1 MVNSGIYFSHLRELV
16 ALELREEQQSYQR
29 SLEAKG
35 ASLTGCIQE
44 PACRYPVHLGNNA
57 YNPLG
62 QLTLELR
69 YEVGEDEVEL
79 DFEPGKPATVFYLTD
94 GGAKE
99 LPHQCYVELV
109 GDGVMTVSLP
119 SKSALQ
125 SIKDLAEHHLLGV
138 QLGIDN
144 TSYRVMTE
152 SLNEAEHR
160 DDERFVRLREVLLGQ
175 RPPSFRTLPRLSFP
189 WLNPSQQDAIQ
200 KVVECQEVA
209 IVHGPPGTGKTTTLV
224 EAIIE
229 TLQRETQVLVCA
241 PSNAAVDWI
250 SEQLMRRGI
259 HVLRVG
265 NPLRMSDE
273 MLDCSYERRYAA
285 HPDYHELWSIRKA
298 LNGERRVES
307 GERKHKLQSRALEL
321 EIKINADLFEQAR
334 VVSCTL
340 IGSAYRI
347 MERRRFSTLFIDE
360 AAQALEPACWAA
372 VLRADRVV
380 MGGDHQQLPPT
391 VKSLAAAKGGLADTM
406 MQKVVGLWP
415 RAVSLLTVQYRMNE
429 EIMAFPSR
437 WFYHNRLQ
445 AAPEAADRLVSPLDT
460 PLMWLDTSGHTPQSL
475 RDSSP
480 ILGEQ
485 PRGGGFA
492 ASASSS
498 PKVGEGDRREAV
510 VEEYAERRTKTG
522 SISNSQEARLV
533 IHTLRDYIE
542 MVSPQKIE
550 SERVDF
556 GVITPY
562 RGQARLIRR
571 LLKMQHYFRK
581 LKRHITVGTVDGFQG
596 QERDVIVISLVR
608 DNAEGSI
615 GFLRD
620 LRRMNVAMTR
630 ARMKLIIVGNAET
643 LGRHRFYRAL
653 IEHIKEHGE
662 FVAVQPTES

>member
-1 MVNSGIYFSHLRELV
+1 M
-16 ALELREEQQSYQR
+16 ALELEEEKRGERPS
-29 SLEAKG
+29 
-35 ASLTGCIQE
+35 
-44 PACRYPVHLGNNA
+44 RYPVRIGNSA

-62 QLTLELR
+62 QLTMDVH
-69 YEVGEDEVEL
+69 YEVSEDEIEQE
-79 DFEPGKPATVFYLTD
+79 FEPGKPVALFYLSGDTM
-94 GGAKE
+94 KE
-99 LPHQCYVELV
+99 LPHLCYIEHVS
-109 GDGVMTVSLP
+109 DGLLTISLP
-119 SKSALQ
+119 NKAAEQ
-125 SIKDLAEHHLLGV
+125 SIRDTAQRQLLGLR
-138 QLGIDN
+138 LGVDN

-152 SLNEAEHR
+152 ALHEAER
-160 DDERFVRLREVLLGQ
+160 KEDERFVRLRDVLVGNKA
-175 RPPSFRTLPRLSFP
+175 PAFRSLPQISFP
-189 WLNPSQQDAIQ
+189 WLNRSQQDAIQ
-200 KVVECQEVA
+200 HVVEAQEVA

-285 HPDYHELWSIRKA
+285 HPDYHELWSIRKTLRDGA
-298 LNGERRVES
+298 KGEQAHRLRNRET
-307 GERKHKLQSRALEL
+307 EL

-372 VLRADRVV
+372 ILRADRVI

-391 VKSLAAAKGGLADTM
+391 VKSLAAAKGGLADTL
-406 MQKVVGLWP
+406 MQRVVKLWP
-415 RAVSLLTVQYRMNE
+415 QCVNLLTVQYRMNE
-429 EIMAFPSR
+429 DIMSFPSR
-437 WFYHNRLQ
+437 WFYHNQLR
-445 AAPEAADRLVSPLDT
+445 AAPDVAHRQISHLDT
-460 PLMWLDTSGHTPQSL
+460 PLMWLDTSALTYEEQQGRTMSL
-475 RDSSP
+475 
-480 ILGEQ
+480 
-485 PRGGGFA
+485 
-492 ASASSS
+492 
-498 PKVGEGDRREAV
+498 
-510 VEEYAERRTKTG
+510 
-522 SISNSQEARLV
+522 SNSQEARLV

-542 MVSPQKIE
+542 MLSPQKVE

-556 GVITPY
+556 GIITPY

-608 DNAEGSI
+608 DNAEGNI

-630 ARMKLIIVGNAET
+630 ARMKLIIVGNAQT
-643 LGRHRFYRAL
+643 LSRHRFYRELA
-653 IEHIKEHGE
+653 EHIKRSGDFIEIQTSE
-662 FVAVQPTES
+662 Q

>member
-1 MVNSGIYFSHLRELV
+1 MVNTGTYFARLRELV
-16 ALELREEQQSYQR
+16 ALELEEEKR
-29 SLEAKG
+29 GER
-35 ASLTGCIQE
+35 
-44 PACRYPVHLGNNA
+44 PHRYPVRLGNTA

-62 QLTLELR
+62 QLTLEVH
-69 YEVGEDEVEL
+69 YDVDEDEVEQ
-79 DFEPGKPATVFYLTD
+79 DFEPGKPAALFYMAGD
-94 GGAKE
+94 SIKE
-99 LPHQCYVELV
+99 LPHLCYVEHV
-109 GDGVMTVSLP
+109 VDGDITISLP
-119 SKSALQ
+119 NKAAEQ
-125 SIKDLAEHHLLGV
+125 SIRDTAQRQLLGLR
-138 QLGIDN
+138 LGVDN

-152 SLNEAEHR
+152 ALHDAER
-160 DDERFVRLREVLLGQ
+160 KEDERFMRLRDVLVGN
-175 RPPSFRTLPRLSFP
+175 RPPSFRTLPQLSFP
-189 WLNPSQQDAIQ
+189 WLNRSQQDAIQ
-200 KVVECQEVA
+200 HVVEAQEVA

-250 SEQLMRRGI
+250 SDQLMRRGI

-285 HPDYHELWSIRKA
+285 HPDYHELWNIRKA
-298 LNGERRVES
+298 LRDGAKGEQAHRLRNRET
-307 GERKHKLQSRALEL
+307 EL

-372 VLRADRVV
+372 ILRADRVI

-391 VKSLAAAKGGLADTM
+391 VKSLAAAKGGLADTL
-406 MQKVVGLWP
+406 MQRVVKLWP
-415 RAVSLLTVQYRMNE
+415 QCVNLLTVQYRMNE
-429 EIMAFPSR
+429 DIMSFPSR
-437 WFYHNRLQ
+437 WFYHNQLL
-445 AAPEAADRLVSPLDT
+445 AAPDVAHRQISQLDT
-460 PLMWLDTSGHTPQSL
+460 PMVWLDTSALTYQEQQGRNMSL
-475 RDSSP
+475 
-480 ILGEQ
+480 
-485 PRGGGFA
+485 
-492 ASASSS
+492 
-498 PKVGEGDRREAV
+498 
-510 VEEYAERRTKTG
+510 
-522 SISNSQEARLV
+522 SNSQEARLV

-542 MVSPQKIE
+542 MLSPQKVE

-556 GVITPY
+556 GIITPY

-608 DNAEGSI
+608 DNADGNI

-630 ARMKLIIVGNAET
+630 ARMKLIIVGNADT
-643 LGRHRFYRAL
+643 LSRHRFYRELA
-653 IEHIKEHGE
+653 EHIRQHGE
-662 FVAVQPTES
+662 FFAVPQQ

>member
-1 MVNSGIYFSHLRELV
+1 MTNIGTYFAHLRELV
-16 ALELREEQQSYQR
+16 ALELEEEKR
-29 SLEAKG
+29 GER
-35 ASLTGCIQE
+35 
-44 PACRYPVHLGNNA
+44 PRRYPIRLGNTS

-62 QLTLELR
+62 QLTLDLH
-69 YEVGEDEVEL
+69 YEVDEDEVEQE
-79 DFEPGKPATVFYLTD
+79 FEPGKPVALYYTAGDTV
-94 GGAKE
+94 KE
-99 LPHQCYVELV
+99 LPHLCYIEHVV
-109 GDGVMTVSLP
+109 DGNITVSLP
-119 SKSALQ
+119 NKAAEQ
-125 SIKDLAEHHLLGV
+125 SIRDTAQRQLLGV
-138 QLGIDN
+138 QLGVDN

-152 SLNEAEHR
+152 ALHEAARKE
-160 DDERFVRLREVLLGQ
+160 DERFIRLRDVLVGN
-175 RPPSFRTLPRLSFP
+175 RPPAFRSLPQLSFP
-189 WLNPSQQDAIQ
+189 WLNRSQQDAIQ
-200 KVVECQEVA
+200 RVVECQEVA

-273 MLDCSYERRYAA
+273 MLDCSYERRYAS
-285 HPDYHELWSIRKA
+285 HPDYHELWNIRKTLREGA
-298 LNGERRVES
+298 KGEQAHRLRNRET
-307 GERKHKLQSRALEL
+307 EL

-372 VLRADRVV
+372 ILRADRVV

-391 VKSLAAAKGGLADTM
+391 VKSMAAAKGGLADTL
-406 MQKVVGLWP
+406 MQRVVQLWP
-415 RAVSLLTVQYRMNE
+415 QCVNLLTVQYRMNE
-429 EIMAFPSR
+429 DIMAFPSR
-437 WFYHNRLQ
+437 WFYHGRLQ
-445 AAPEAADRLVSPLDT
+445 AAEEAAHRQVSPLDT
-460 PLMWLDTSGHTPQSL
+460 PLTWLDTSALTYEERQGRNMSL
-475 RDSSP
+475 
-480 ILGEQ
+480 
-485 PRGGGFA
+485 
-492 ASASSS
+492 
-498 PKVGEGDRREAV
+498 
-510 VEEYAERRTKTG
+510 
-522 SISNSQEARLV
+522 SNSQEARLV

-542 MVSPQKIE
+542 MISPQRVE
-550 SERVDF
+550 SECTDF
-556 GVITPY
+556 GIITPY

-608 DNAEGSI
+608 DNAEGNI

-620 LRRMNVAMTR
+620 LRRMNVAITR
-630 ARMKLIIVGNAET
+630 ARMKIIIVGNAQT
-643 LGRHRFYRAL
+643 LSRHKFYRAL
-653 IEHIKEHGE
+653 IEHFRQHGE
-662 FVAVQPTES
+662 FIEVQQ

>member
-1 MVNSGIYFSHLRELV
+1 MNSGSYFARLRELV
-16 ALELREEQQSYQR
+16 ALELEEEKRGERPQ
-29 SLEAKG
+29 
-35 ASLTGCIQE
+35 
-44 PACRYPVHLGNNA
+44 RYPVNLGNTA

-62 QLTLELR
+62 QLTMEVR
-69 YEVGEDEVEL
+69 YEVDEDEVEQE
-79 DFEPGKPATVFYLTD
+79 FEPGKPVALFYKAGD
-94 GGAKE
+94 DIKE
-99 LPHQCYVELV
+99 LPHLCYVEHV
-109 GDGVMTVSLP
+109 VDGNITISLP
-119 SKSALQ
+119 NKAAEQ
-125 SIKDLAEHHLLGV
+125 SIRDTAQRQLLGL
-138 QLGIDN
+138 QLGVDN

-152 SLNEAEHR
+152 ALREAER
-160 DDERFVRLREVLLGQ
+160 KEDERFVRLRDVLVGNKA
-175 RPPSFRTLPRLSFP
+175 PSFRSLPQLSFP
-189 WLNPSQQDAIQ
+189 WLNRSQQDAIQ
-200 KVVECQEVA
+200 RVVEAQEVA

-273 MLDCSYERRYAA
+273 MLDCSYERRYAS
-285 HPDYHELWSIRKA
+285 HPDYHELWNIRKTLRDGA
-298 LNGERRVES
+298 KGEQAHRLRLRET
-307 GERKHKLQSRALEL
+307 EL

-372 VLRADRVV
+372 ILRADRVV

-391 VKSLAAAKGGLADTM
+391 VKSMAAAKGGLADTL
-406 MQKVVGLWP
+406 MQRLVKLWP
-415 RAVSLLTVQYRMNE
+415 QCVNLLTVQYRMNE
-429 EIMAFPSR
+429 DIMSFPSR
-437 WFYHNRLQ
+437 WFYHGQLH
-445 AAPEAADRLVSPLDT
+445 AAPDVAHRQISQLDT
-460 PLMWLDTSGHTPQSL
+460 PLVWLDTSALTYEERQGRNMSL
-475 RDSSP
+475 
-480 ILGEQ
+480 
-485 PRGGGFA
+485 
-492 ASASSS
+492 
-498 PKVGEGDRREAV
+498 
-510 VEEYAERRTKTG
+510 
-522 SISNSQEARLV
+522 SNSQEARLV
-533 IHTLRDYIE
+533 IHTLRDYVE
-542 MVSPQKIE
+542 MLSPQKVE

-608 DNAEGSI
+608 DNADGKI

-620 LRRMNVAMTR
+620 LRRMNVAITR
-630 ARMKLIIVGNAET
+630 ARMKLIIVGNAAT
-643 LGRHRFYRAL
+643 LSRHRFYRELA
-653 IEHIKEHGE
+653 EHIKEHGE
-662 FVAVQPTES
+662 FIEIKPDTDEKA

>member
-1 MVNSGIYFSHLRELV
+1 MTNIGSYFAHLRELV
-16 ALELREEQQSYQR
+16 AQELEEEKR
-29 SLEAKG
+29 GER
-35 ASLTGCIQE
+35 
-44 PACRYPVHLGNNA
+44 PCRYPVRLGNTA
-57 YNPLG
+57 YNPMG
-62 QLTLELR
+62 QLTLELH
-69 YEVGEDEVEL
+69 YEVDEDEVEQE
-79 DFEPGKPATVFYLTD
+79 FEPGKPVTLYYMAGDTL
-94 GGAKE
+94 KE
-99 LPHQCYVELV
+99 LPHLCYVEHV
-109 GDGVMTVSLP
+109 VDGNITVSLP
-119 SKSALQ
+119 NKAAEQ
-125 SIKDLAEHHLLGV
+125 SIRDIAQRQLLGL
-138 QLGIDN
+138 QLGVDN

-152 SLNEAEHR
+152 SLREAER
-160 DDERFVRLREVLLGQ
+160 KEDERFVRLRDVLVGN
-175 RPPSFRTLPRLSFP
+175 RPPSSRTLPQLSFP
-189 WLNPSQQDAIQ
+189 WLNRSQQDAIQ

-273 MLDCSYERRYAA
+273 MLDCSYERRYSA
-285 HPDYHELWSIRKA
+285 HPDYHELWNIRKTLRDGA
-298 LNGERRVES
+298 KGEQAHRLRNRET
-307 GERKHKLQSRALEL
+307 EL

-372 VLRADRVV
+372 ILRADRVV
-380 MGGDHQQLPPT
+380 MSGDHQQLPPT
-391 VKSLAAAKGGLADTM
+391 VKSMAAAKGGLADTL
-406 MQKVVGLWP
+406 MQRVVKLWP
-415 RAVSLLTVQYRMNE
+415 QCVNLLTVQYRMNE
-429 EIMAFPSR
+429 DIMSFPSR
-437 WFYHNRLQ
+437 WFYHGQLQ
-445 AAPEAADRLVSPLDT
+445 AATDVAHRQVSPLDT
-460 PLMWLDTSGHTPQSL
+460 PLTWLDTSALTYEERQGRNMSL
-475 RDSSP
+475 
-480 ILGEQ
+480 
-485 PRGGGFA
+485 
-492 ASASSS
+492 
-498 PKVGEGDRREAV
+498 
-510 VEEYAERRTKTG
+510 
-522 SISNSQEARLV
+522 SNSQEARLV
-533 IHTLRDYIE
+533 IHTVRDYIE
-542 MVSPQKIE
+542 MISPQRVE

-556 GVITPY
+556 GIITPY

-608 DNAEGSI
+608 DNADGNI

-620 LRRMNVAMTR
+620 LRRMNVAITR

-643 LGRHRFYRAL
+643 LSRHRFYRAL
-653 IEHIKEHGE
+653 AEHIKKHGE
-662 FVAVQPTES
+662 FITVPIPENKYYYTSISPLMRSSPHTEYILERPSLSVILPCASRCRR

>member
-1 MVNSGIYFSHLRELV
+1 MSKQGYFARLRELV
-16 ALELREEQQSYQR
+16 ALELEEERRAYQR
-29 SLEAKG
+29 SLDDKGQALGGSIREA
-35 ASLTGCIQE
+35 
-44 PACRYPVHLGNNA
+44 ACRYPVRLGNTA

-62 QLTLELR
+62 QLTMELH

-79 DFEPGKPATVFYLTD
+79 DFEPGKPATLFYMTD
-94 GGAKE
+94 SGAKE
-99 LPHQCYVELV
+99 LQHQCYVERV
-109 GDGVMTVSLP
+109 GDGMMALSLP
-119 SKSALQ
+119 SKAAEQ
-125 SIKDLAEHHLLGV
+125 SLRDTAVRHLLGV

-144 TSYRVMTE
+144 TSFRVMTE
-152 SLNEAEHR
+152 ALTEAEHK
-160 DDERFVRLREVLLGQ
+160 DDERFARLREVLLGQ
-175 RPPSFRTLPRLSFP
+175 RAPSFRSLPQLSFP
-189 WLNPSQQDAIQ
+189 WLNRSQQDAIQ
-200 KVVECQEVA
+200 HVVEAQEVA

-224 EAIIE
+224 EAVIE

-298 LNGERRVES
+298 LRDGAKGDQAHRLRNRET
-307 GERKHKLQSRALEL
+307 EL

-340 IGSAYRI
+340 IGSAYRV

-372 VLRADRVV
+372 VLKADRVV

-391 VKSLAAAKGGLADTM
+391 VKSMAAAKGGLADTM
-406 MQKVVGLWP
+406 MQKVAATWP
-415 RAVSLLTVQYRMNE
+415 RAVDLLTVQYRMNE
-429 EIMAFPSR
+429 DIMAFPSR
-437 WFYHNRLQ
+437 WFYHGRLQ
-445 AAPEAADRLVSPLDT
+445 AAPEAAHRLVSQLDT
-460 PLMWLDTSGHTPQSL
+460 PLMWLDTSELDYEEHEGRNKSL
-475 RDSSP
+475 
-480 ILGEQ
+480 
-485 PRGGGFA
+485 
-492 ASASSS
+492 
-498 PKVGEGDRREAV
+498 
-510 VEEYAERRTKTG
+510 
-522 SISNSQEARLV
+522 SNSQEARLV

-542 MVSPQKIE
+542 MVSPQKVE

-556 GVITPY
+556 GIITPY

-571 LLKMQHYFRK
+571 LLKMQHYFRR

-608 DNAEGSI
+608 DNADGSI

-630 ARMKLIIVGNAET
+630 ARMKLIIVGNAAT
-643 LGRHRFYRAL
+643 LGRHRFYHAL
-653 IEHIKEHGE
+653 IEHVKEHGE
-662 FVAVQPTES
+662 FVGVQPPQHGADGMDGQK

>member
-1 MVNSGIYFSHLRELV
+1 MTNIGSYFAHLRELV
-16 ALELREEQQSYQR
+16 AQELEEEKR
-29 SLEAKG
+29 GER
-35 ASLTGCIQE
+35 
-44 PACRYPVHLGNNA
+44 PCRYPVRLGNTA

-62 QLTLELR
+62 QLTLDLH
-69 YEVGEDEVEL
+69 YEVDEDEVEQE
-79 DFEPGKPATVFYLTD
+79 FEPGKPVALYYMVGDTV
-94 GGAKE
+94 KE
-99 LPHQCYVELV
+99 LPHLCYIEHVV
-109 GDGVMTVSLP
+109 DGNITVSLP
-119 SKSALQ
+119 NKAAEQ
-125 SIKDLAEHHLLGV
+125 SIRDTAQRQLLGV
-138 QLGIDN
+138 QLGVDN

-152 SLNEAEHR
+152 ALHEAARKE
-160 DDERFVRLREVLLGQ
+160 DERFTKLRDVLVGN
-175 RPPSFRTLPRLSFP
+175 RPPSSRTLPQLSFP
-189 WLNPSQQDAIQ
+189 WLNRSQQDAIQ

-209 IVHGPPGTGKTTTLV
+209 IIHGPPGTGKTTTLV

-273 MLDCSYERRYAA
+273 MLDCSYERRYSA
-285 HPDYHELWSIRKA
+285 HPDYHELWNIRKTLRDGA
-298 LNGERRVES
+298 KGEQAHRLRNRET
-307 GERKHKLQSRALEL
+307 EL

-372 VLRADRVV
+372 ILRADRVV

-391 VKSLAAAKGGLADTM
+391 VKSLAAAKGGLADTL
-406 MQKVVGLWP
+406 MQKVVKLWP
-415 RAVSLLTVQYRMNE
+415 QCVNLLTVQYRMNE
-429 EIMAFPSR
+429 DIMAFPSR
-437 WFYHNRLQ
+437 WFYHGQLQ
-445 AAPEAADRLVSPLDT
+445 AATDVAHRQVSPLDT
-460 PLMWLDTSGHTPQSL
+460 PLTWLDTSALTYEERQGRNMSL
-475 RDSSP
+475 
-480 ILGEQ
+480 
-485 PRGGGFA
+485 
-492 ASASSS
+492 
-498 PKVGEGDRREAV
+498 
-510 VEEYAERRTKTG
+510 
-522 SISNSQEARLV
+522 SNSQEARLV
-533 IHTLRDYIE
+533 THTLRDYIE
-542 MVSPQKIE
+542 MISPQRVE
-550 SERVDF
+550 SERTDF
-556 GVITPY
+556 GIITPY

-608 DNAEGSI
+608 DNADGNI

-620 LRRMNVAMTR
+620 LRRMNVAITR

-643 LGRHRFYRAL
+643 LSRHRFYRAL
-653 IEHIKEHGE
+653 AEHIKKHGE
-662 FVAVQPTES
+662 FITVPIPEN

>member
-1 MVNSGIYFSHLRELV
+1 MTTQGYFSHLRELV
-16 ALELREEQQSYQR
+16 VLELEEERRAYQR
-29 SLEAKG
+29 SLEEKQ
-35 ASLTGCIQE
+35 ASLGGSIRE
-44 PACRYPVHLGNNA
+44 AACRYPVRLGNTS

-79 DFEPGKPATVFYLTD
+79 DFEPGKPVTLFYMAD
-94 GGAKE
+94 AGAKE
-99 LPHQCYVELV
+99 LQHQCYVEWV

-119 SKSALQ
+119 SKAAEQ
-125 SIKDLAEHHLLGV
+125 SIRDTAVRHLLGV

-152 SLNEAEHR
+152 ALSEAEHR
-160 DDERFVRLREVLLGQ
+160 DDERFVRMREVLLGQ
-175 RPPSFRTLPRLSFP
+175 RPPSFRTLPQLSFP

-200 KVVECQEVA
+200 KVVECQEVS
-209 IVHGPPGTGKTTTLV
+209 IIHGPPGTGKTTTLV

-285 HPDYHELWSIRKA
+285 HPDYHELWSIRKMLRGDNKVA
-298 LNGERRVES
+298 NAERR
-307 GERKHKLQSRALEL
+307 HKLQQRETEL

-340 IGSAYRI
+340 IGSAYCI

-437 WFYHNRLQ
+437 WFYHGRLQ

-542 MVSPQKIE
+542 MISPQKIE

-556 GVITPY
+556 GIITPY

-662 FVAVQPTES
+662 FVAVQPQES

>member
-1 MVNSGIYFSHLRELV
+1 MTTHGYFSRLRELV
-16 ALELREEQQSYQR
+16 AMELEEERRAYQR
-29 SLEAKG
+29 SLEEKQ
-35 ASLTGCIQE
+35 ASLGGSIRE
-44 PACRYPVHLGNNA
+44 AACRYPVRLGNTA
-57 YNPLG
+57 YNALG

-79 DFEPGKPATVFYLTD
+79 DFEPGKPVTMFYMAD
-94 GGAKE
+94 SGARE
-99 LPHQCYVELV
+99 LQHQCYVEWV
-109 GDGVMTVSLP
+109 GEGVMTVSLP
-119 SKSALQ
+119 SKAAEQ
-125 SIKDLAEHHLLGV
+125 SMRDLAVRHLLGV

-144 TSYRVMTE
+144 TSYRVMNE
-152 SLNEAEHR
+152 ALNEAEHR

-175 RPPSFRTLPRLSFP
+175 RPPSFRTLPQLSFP
-189 WLNPSQQDAIQ
+189 WLNRSQQDAIQ
-200 KVVECQEVA
+200 RVVEAQEVA

-285 HPDYHELWSIRKA
+285 HPDYHELWSIRKMLRGDNKVA
-298 LNGERRVES
+298 NAERR
-307 GERKHKLQSRALEL
+307 HKLQQRETEL

-347 MERRRFSTLFIDE
+347 MERRRFSTLFVDE

-372 VLRADRVV
+372 MLRADRVV
-380 MGGDHQQLPPT
+380 MSGDHQQLPPT
-391 VKSLAAAKGGLADTM
+391 VKSMAAAKGGLADTM
-406 MQKVVGLWP
+406 MQKVVALWP

-429 EIMAFPSR
+429 DIMAFPSR

-460 PLMWLDTSGHTPQSL
+460 PLMWLDTS
-475 RDSSP
+475 SSP
-480 ILGEQ
+480 TTSPTGERNDVQ
-485 PRGGGFA
+485 L
-492 ASASSS
+492 
-498 PKVGEGDRREAV
+498 
-510 VEEYAERRTKTG
+510 AELRTRTG

-556 GVITPY
+556 GIITPY
-562 RGQARLIRR
+562 RGQARLLRR
-571 LLKMQHYFRK
+571 LLKMQHYFRR

-630 ARMKLIIVGNAET
+630 ARMKLIIVGNADT
-643 LGRHRFYRAL
+643 LGRHHFYHAL

-662 FVAVQPTES
+662 FVAVQPQES

>member
-1 MVNSGIYFSHLRELV
+1 MENVNSYFSHLRTLV
-16 ALELREEQQSYQR
+16 AQELQEEQESYRRSFEQR
-29 SLEAKG
+29 GLSLSG
-35 ASLTGCIQE
+35 TLICE
-44 PACRYPVHLGNNA
+44 PSCRYPITLSDTA
-57 YNPLG
+57 YNALG
-62 QLTLELR
+62 QFTLQLR

-79 DFEPGKPATVFYLTD
+79 DFEPGQPVTFFYFQD
-94 GGAKE
+94 NSPKE
-99 LPHQCYVELV
+99 LPHQGYVELV
-109 GDGVMTVSLP
+109 GEGAMSVSLTN
-119 SKSALQ
+119 KAAAQ
-125 SIKDLAEHHLLGV
+125 SLRDTAAHHPLGV
-138 QLGIDN
+138 QLGVDN
-144 TSYRVMTE
+144 TSFRVMTE
-152 SLNEAEHR
+152 SLSEAER
-160 DDERFVRLREVLLGQ
+160 KEDERFVRLRNVLIGNAK
-175 RPPSFRTLPRLSFP
+175 PTFRSLPRVSFP

-200 KVVECQEVA
+200 RVTEAQEVS

-285 HPDYHELWSIRKA
+285 HPDYHELWNIRKTLREGA
-298 LNGERRVES
+298 KGEHAHRLRNRET
-307 GERKHKLQSRALEL
+307 EL

-372 VLRADRVV
+372 ILKADRVV

-391 VKSLAAAKGGLADTM
+391 VKSLAAAKGGLANTL
-406 MQKVVGLWP
+406 MQKVVDLHP
-415 RAVSLLTVQYRMNE
+415 QCVTLLTTQYRMNE
-429 EIMAFPSR
+429 EIMSFPSY
-437 WFYHNRLQ
+437 WFYHGRLD
-445 AAPEAADRLVSPLDT
+445 AAPEAAHRQISPLDT
-460 PLMWLDTSGHTPQSL
+460 PLTWLDTSTRSEVGGQRSEIADVQQLRTPTSEL
-475 RDSSP
+475 
-480 ILGEQ
+480 
-485 PRGGGFA
+485 
-492 ASASSS
+492 
-498 PKVGEGDRREAV
+498 
-510 VEEYAERRTKTG
+510 RTKTG
-522 SISNSQEARLV
+522 SLTNAQEARLV
-533 IHTLRDYIE
+533 IHALRDYIE
-542 MVSPQKIE
+542 MISPQKIE
-550 SERVDF
+550 NERIDF
-556 GVITPY
+556 GIITPY

-608 DNAEGSI
+608 DNAEGQI

-630 ARMKLIIVGNAET
+630 ARMKLIIVGNTQT
-643 LGRHRFYRAL
+643 LSRHRFYREL
-653 IEHIKEHGE
+653 TEHFRRHGE
-662 FVAVQPTES
+662 IIEVQPIVNNSNA